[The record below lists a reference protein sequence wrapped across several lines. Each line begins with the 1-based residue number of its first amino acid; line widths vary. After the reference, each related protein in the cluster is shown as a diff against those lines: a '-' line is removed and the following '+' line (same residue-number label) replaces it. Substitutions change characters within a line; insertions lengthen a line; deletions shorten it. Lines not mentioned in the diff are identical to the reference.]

1 MRRKKEAEEKH
12 RLEAEERIR
21 KFQEE
26 KRRLEAEE
34 QRQKHEEEEKAKK
47 AAGEQAKKREEEDK
61 AKKAAEEQAK
71 LRIPLRQYGIQV
83 REGAPEADSDCE
95 QKRGAKRELGCK
107 GSAASGD
114 QVEAKNLFHKHLLD
128 LLGAAKLPQHLSV
141 DAAATAD
148 EAVRKEKVNGW
159 IEDVIGGN
167 PLPQTADDCE
177 HVLLDPDVVDKIRMS
192 VPSVKNSPARLWV
205 NTFNVNLRKH
215 AEPLSEHD
223 RLLMVP
229 SCFV

>member
-1 MRRKKEAEEKH
+1 M
-12 RLEAEERIR
+12 
-21 KFQEE
+21 
-26 KRRLEAEE
+26 
-34 QRQKHEEEEKAKK
+34 
-47 AAGEQAKKREEEDK
+47 
-61 AKKAAEEQAK
+61 
-71 LRIPLRQYGIQV
+71 RQYGIQV

-114 QVEAKNLFHKHLLD
+114 QVEAKILFHEHLLN

-159 IEDVIGGN
+159 ITDVIGGN
-167 PLPQTADDCE
+167 PLPQTAGDCE

-192 VPSVKNSPARLWV
+192 VPSVKSSPARLWV

-215 AEPLSEHD
+215 AEPLFEHD
-223 RLLMVP
+223 RL
-229 SCFV
+229 